1 MNALPPLNI
10 LLEAILSAAQTP
22 LKISDIQTLFDVHE
36 QPTTEDIKEALQV
49 LKYKLEGRGVELVEV
64 ASGYRIQVPQQY
76 SQWVSR
82 LYEEKPQ
89 RYSRALLETLALIAY
104 RQPISRGDIEEIRGV
119 SVSSNIMKT
128 LQEREWVK
136 VLGQREVP
144 GRPNLYG
151 TTKQFLDDFNLK
163 QLSELPPLIE
173 LEKLEKT
180 VEQMGLSFNGAEN
193 DPNIEES

>member
-49 LKYKLEGRGVELVEV
+49 LKYKLDGHGVELVEV

-82 LYEEKPQ
+82 LYDEKPQ

-128 LQEREWVK
+128 LQEREWIK

-173 LEKLEKT
+173 LEKLDKT
-180 VEQMGLSFNGAEN
+180 VEQMGLSFNVT
-193 DPNIEES
+193 EEA

>member
-10 LLEAILSAAQTP
+10 LLEAILSAAQAP
-22 LKISDIQTLFDVHE
+22 LKISDIQALFDIHE
-36 QPTTEDIKEALQV
+36 QPTAEDIKEALQI
-49 LKYKLEGRGVELVEV
+49 LKYKLDGRGVELVEV
-64 ASGYRIQVPQQY
+64 ASGWRIQVPQRY
-76 SQWVSR
+76 SQWISR
-82 LYEEKPQ
+82 LYDEKPQ
-89 RYSRALLETLALIAY
+89 RYSRALMETLALIAY

-119 SVSSNIMKT
+119 SVSTNIMKT
-128 LQEREWVK
+128 LQEREWIK

-173 LEKLEKT
+173 LENLEKT
-180 VEQMGLSFNGAEN
+180 AEQMGISFNSTEEN
-193 DPNIEES
+193 

>member
-1 MNALPPLNI
+1 MNALPPLNV
-10 LLEAILSAAQTP
+10 LLEAILSAARTP
-22 LKISDIQTLFDVHE
+22 LKITDMQALFELHE
-36 QPTTEDIKEALQV
+36 QPSIEDIKEALTA
-49 LKYKLEGRGVELVEV
+49 LKYQLEGRGVELVEV
-64 ASGYRIQVPQQY
+64 ASGYRIQVPQQF
-76 SQWVSR
+76 SPWVSR
-82 LYEEKPQ
+82 LFDEKPQ

-119 SVSSNIMKT
+119 AVSSNIIKT
-128 LQEREWVK
+128 LLEREWIK

-173 LEKLEKT
+173 LEKLEST
-180 VEQMGLSFNGAEN
+180 VEHMALSL
-193 DPNIEES
+193 DTEEA

>member
-22 LKISDIQTLFDVHE
+22 LKISDILTLFDNYDR
-36 QPTTEDIKEALQV
+36 PTREDIEEALQV

-76 SQWVSR
+76 AQWVSR
-82 LYEEKPQ
+82 LYDEKPQ

-128 LQEREWVK
+128 LQEREWIK

-180 VEQMGLSFNGAEN
+180 VEQMGLSFNAT
-193 DPNIEES
+193 EEA

>member
-1 MNALPPLNI
+1 MSALPPLNI

-22 LKISDIQTLFDVHE
+22 LKINDIQALFDTTE
-36 QPTTEDIKEALQV
+36 QPTADDIREALQV
-49 LKYKLEGRGVELVEV
+49 LKYKLEGRGVELIEV
-64 ASGYRIQVPQQY
+64 SSGWRIQVPQQF
-76 SQWVSR
+76 SPWVSR

-128 LQEREWVK
+128 LLERDWIK

-163 QLSELPPLIE
+163 QLNELPPLIE
-173 LEKLEKT
+173 LEKLEKSA
-180 VEQMGLSFNGAEN
+180 EQLGLSFNTTE
-193 DPNIEES
+193 DE

>member
-1 MNALPPLNI
+1 MNALPPLNV
-10 LLEAILSAAQTP
+10 LLEAILSAARTP
-22 LKISDIQTLFDVHE
+22 LKITDMQALFELHE
-36 QPTTEDIKEALQV
+36 QPSTEAIKEALTA
-49 LKYKLEGRGVELVEV
+49 LKYQLEGRGVELVEV
-64 ASGYRIQVPQQY
+64 ASGYRIQVPQQF
-76 SQWVSR
+76 SPWVSR
-82 LYEEKPQ
+82 LFDEKPQ

-119 SVSSNIMKT
+119 AVSSNIIKT
-128 LQEREWVK
+128 LLEREWIK

-173 LEKLEKT
+173 LEKLEST
-180 VEQMGLSFNGAEN
+180 VEHLALSL
-193 DPNIEES
+193 DTEEA

>member
-1 MNALPPLNI
+1 MNALPSLNI

-49 LKYKLEGRGVELVEV
+49 LKYKLDGRGVELVEV

-82 LYEEKPQ
+82 LYDEKPQ

-128 LQEREWVK
+128 LQEREWIK
-136 VLGQREVP
+136 ILGQREVP

-173 LEKLEKT
+173 LEKLDKT
-180 VEQMGLSFNGAEN
+180 VEQMGLSFNAT
-193 DPNIEES
+193 EEA

>member
-1 MNALPPLNI
+1 MNALPPLNV
-10 LLEAILSAAQTP
+10 LLEAILSAARTP
-22 LKISDIQTLFDVHE
+22 LKITDIQALFELHE
-36 QPTTEDIKEALQV
+36 QPSTEAIKEALTA
-49 LKYKLEGRGVELVEV
+49 LKYQLEGRGVELVEV
-64 ASGYRIQVPQQY
+64 ASGYRIQVPQQF
-76 SQWVSR
+76 SPWVSR
-82 LYEEKPQ
+82 LFDEKPQ

-119 SVSSNIMKT
+119 AVSSHIIKT
-128 LQEREWVK
+128 LLEREWIK

-173 LEKLEKT
+173 LEKLEST
-180 VEQMGLSFNGAEN
+180 AEHMALSLDAE
-193 DPNIEES
+193 EE

>member
-49 LKYKLEGRGVELVEV
+49 LKYKLDGRGVELVEV

-128 LQEREWVK
+128 LQEREWIK

-173 LEKLEKT
+173 LEKLDKT
-180 VEQMGLSFNGAEN
+180 VEQIGLSFNAT
-193 DPNIEES
+193 EEA

>member
-1 MNALPPLNI
+1 MNVLPPLNI

-22 LKISDIQTLFDVHE
+22 LKISDIQTLFDNHDR
-36 QPTTEDIKEALQV
+36 PTREDIQEALQV

-76 SQWVSR
+76 AQWVSR
-82 LYEEKPQ
+82 LYDEKPQ

-128 LQEREWVK
+128 LQEREWIK

-180 VEQMGLSFNGAEN
+180 VEQMGLSFNAT
-193 DPNIEES
+193 EEA

>member
-22 LKISDIQTLFDVHE
+22 LKISDIQTLFDNYDR
-36 QPTTEDIKEALQV
+36 PTREDIEEALQV

-76 SQWVSR
+76 AQWVSR
-82 LYEEKPQ
+82 LYDEKPQ

-128 LQEREWVK
+128 LQEREWIK

-180 VEQMGLSFNGAEN
+180 VEQMGLSFNTT
-193 DPNIEES
+193 EEA

>member
-22 LKISDIQTLFDVHE
+22 LKISDIQTLFDNYDR
-36 QPTTEDIKEALQV
+36 PTREDIEEALQV

-82 LYEEKPQ
+82 LYDEKPQ

-128 LQEREWVK
+128 LQEREWIK

-180 VEQMGLSFNGAEN
+180 VEQMGLSFNAT
-193 DPNIEES
+193 EEA

>member
-1 MNALPPLNI
+1 MNALPPLNV
-10 LLEAILSAAQTP
+10 LLEAILSAARTP
-22 LKISDIQTLFDVHE
+22 LKITDMQALFELHE
-36 QPTTEDIKEALQV
+36 QPSTEAIKEALTA
-49 LKYKLEGRGVELVEV
+49 LKYQLEGRGVELVEV
-64 ASGYRIQVPQQY
+64 ASGYRIQVPQQF
-76 SQWVSR
+76 SPWVSR
-82 LYEEKPQ
+82 LFDEKPQ

-119 SVSSNIMKT
+119 AVSSNIIKT
-128 LQEREWVK
+128 LLEREWIK

-173 LEKLEKT
+173 LEKLEST
-180 VEQMGLSFNGAEN
+180 VEHMALSL
-193 DPNIEES
+193 DTEEA

>member
-36 QPTTEDIKEALQV
+36 QPSTDDIKEALQI

-76 SQWVSR
+76 AQWVSR

-128 LQEREWVK
+128 LQEREWIK

-173 LEKLEKT
+173 LEKLDKT
-180 VEQMGLSFNGAEN
+180 VEQMGLSFNTT
-193 DPNIEES
+193 EEA

>member
-49 LKYKLEGRGVELVEV
+49 LKYKLDGRGVELVEV

-76 SQWVSR
+76 SKWVSR
-82 LYEEKPQ
+82 LYDEKPQ

-128 LQEREWVK
+128 LQEREWIK

-173 LEKLEKT
+173 LEKLDKT
-180 VEQMGLSFNGAEN
+180 VEQMGLSFNAT
-193 DPNIEES
+193 EEA

>member
-1 MNALPPLNI
+1 MNTLPPLNI

-49 LKYKLEGRGVELVEV
+49 LKYKLDGRGVELVEV

-128 LQEREWVK
+128 LQEREWIK

-173 LEKLEKT
+173 LEKLDKT
-180 VEQMGLSFNGAEN
+180 VEQMGLSFNAT
-193 DPNIEES
+193 EEA

>member
-1 MNALPPLNI
+1 MNALPPLNV
-10 LLEAILSAAQTP
+10 LLEAILSAARTP
-22 LKISDIQTLFDVHE
+22 LKITDIQALFELHE
-36 QPTTEDIKEALQV
+36 QPSTEAIKEALTA
-49 LKYKLEGRGVELVEV
+49 LKYQLEGRGVELVEV
-64 ASGYRIQVPQQY
+64 ASGYRIQVPQQF
-76 SQWVSR
+76 SPWVSR
-82 LYEEKPQ
+82 LFDEKPQ

-119 SVSSNIMKT
+119 AVSSNIIKT
-128 LQEREWVK
+128 LLEREWIK

-173 LEKLEKT
+173 LEKLEST
-180 VEQMGLSFNGAEN
+180 AEHMALSLDAE
-193 DPNIEES
+193 EE

>member
-1 MNALPPLNI
+1 MSALPPLNI

-22 LKISDIQTLFDVHE
+22 LKINDIQALFDITE
-36 QPTTEDIKEALQV
+36 QPTSDDIREALQV
-49 LKYKLEGRGVELVEV
+49 LKYKLEGRGVELIEV
-64 ASGYRIQVPQQY
+64 SSGWRIQVPQKF
-76 SQWVSR
+76 SPWVSR
-82 LYEEKPQ
+82 LYDEKPQ

-119 SVSSNIMKT
+119 FVSSNIMKT
-128 LQEREWVK
+128 LLERDWIK

-163 QLSELPPLIE
+163 QLNELPPLIE
-173 LEKLEKT
+173 LEKLEKSA
-180 VEQMGLSFNGAEN
+180 EQLGLSFNTTE
-193 DPNIEES
+193 DE

>member
-49 LKYKLEGRGVELVEV
+49 LKYKLDGRGVELVEV

-119 SVSSNIMKT
+119 SVSSNIIKT
-128 LQEREWVK
+128 LQEREWIK

-173 LEKLEKT
+173 LEKLDKT
-180 VEQMGLSFNGAEN
+180 VEQMGLSFNAT
-193 DPNIEES
+193 EEA

>member
-1 MNALPPLNI
+1 MSALPPLNI

-22 LKISDIQTLFDVHE
+22 LKINDIQALFDITE
-36 QPTTEDIKEALQV
+36 QPTSDDIREALQV
-49 LKYKLEGRGVELVEV
+49 LKYKLEGRGVELIEV
-64 ASGYRIQVPQQY
+64 SSGWRIQVPQKF
-76 SQWVSR
+76 SPWVSR
-82 LYEEKPQ
+82 LYDEKPQ

-128 LQEREWVK
+128 LLERDWIK

-163 QLSELPPLIE
+163 QLNELPPLIE
-173 LEKLEKT
+173 LEKLEKSA
-180 VEQMGLSFNGAEN
+180 EQLGLSFNTTE
-193 DPNIEES
+193 DE

>member
-36 QPTTEDIKEALQV
+36 QPTAEDIKEALQV
-49 LKYKLEGRGVELVEV
+49 LKYKLDGRGVELVEV

-128 LQEREWVK
+128 LQEREWIK

-173 LEKLEKT
+173 LEKLDKT
-180 VEQMGLSFNGAEN
+180 VEQMGLSFNAT
-193 DPNIEES
+193 EEA

>member
-1 MNALPPLNI
+1 MNALPPLNV
-10 LLEAILSAAQTP
+10 LLEAILSAACTP
-22 LKISDIQTLFDVHE
+22 LKITDIQALFELHE
-36 QPTTEDIKEALQV
+36 QPSTEAIKEALTA
-49 LKYKLEGRGVELVEV
+49 LKYQLEGRGVELVEV
-64 ASGYRIQVPQQY
+64 ASGYRIQVPQQF
-76 SQWVSR
+76 SPWVSR
-82 LYEEKPQ
+82 LFDEKPQ

-119 SVSSNIMKT
+119 AVSSNIIKT
-128 LQEREWVK
+128 LLEREWIK

-173 LEKLEKT
+173 LEKLEST
-180 VEQMGLSFNGAEN
+180 AEHMALSLDAE
-193 DPNIEES
+193 EE

>member
-10 LLEAILSAAQTP
+10 LLEAILSAAQAP
-22 LKISDIQTLFDVHE
+22 LKISDIQTLFDNYDRPS
-36 QPTTEDIKEALQV
+36 QEDIQEALQV

-76 SQWVSR
+76 AQWVSR
-82 LYEEKPQ
+82 LYDEKPQ

-128 LQEREWVK
+128 LQEREWIK
-136 VLGQREVP
+136 ILGQREVP

-173 LEKLEKT
+173 LDKLEKT
-180 VEQMGLSFNGAEN
+180 VEQMGLSFNAT
-193 DPNIEES
+193 EEA

>member
-1 MNALPPLNI
+1 MNALPPLNV
-10 LLEAILSAAQTP
+10 LLEAILSAARTP
-22 LKISDIQTLFDVHE
+22 LKITDLQALFELHE
-36 QPTTEDIKEALQV
+36 QPSTEAIKEALTA
-49 LKYKLEGRGVELVEV
+49 LKYQLEGRGVELVEV
-64 ASGYRIQVPQQY
+64 ASGYRIQVPQQF
-76 SQWVSR
+76 SPWVSR
-82 LYEEKPQ
+82 LFDEKPQ

-119 SVSSNIMKT
+119 AVSSNIIKT
-128 LQEREWVK
+128 LLEREWIK

-173 LEKLEKT
+173 LEKLEST
-180 VEQMGLSFNGAEN
+180 VEHMALSL
-193 DPNIEES
+193 DTEEA

>member
-22 LKISDIQTLFDVHE
+22 LKISDIQTLFDIHE
-36 QPTTEDIKEALQV
+36 QPTVDDIKEALQV
-49 LKYKLEGRGVELVEV
+49 LKYKLDGRGVELVEV

-128 LQEREWVK
+128 LQEREWIK
-136 VLGQREVP
+136 ILGQREVP

-173 LEKLEKT
+173 LEKLDKT
-180 VEQMGLSFNGAEN
+180 IEQMGLSFNAT
-193 DPNIEES
+193 EEA

>member
-1 MNALPPLNI
+1 MNALPPLNV

-22 LKISDIQTLFDVHE
+22 LKISDIQALFDIHE
-36 QPTTEDIKEALQV
+36 QPTTDDIKEALQI
-49 LKYKLEGRGVELVEV
+49 LKYKLDGRGVELVEV
-64 ASGYRIQVPQQY
+64 ASGWRIQVPQKY
-76 SQWVSR
+76 APWISR
-82 LYEEKPQ
+82 LYDEKPQ
-89 RYSRALLETLALIAY
+89 RYSRALMETLALIAY

-119 SVSSNIMKT
+119 SVSTNIMKT
-128 LQEREWVK
+128 LQEREWIK

-173 LEKLEKT
+173 LDKLEKT
-180 VEQMGLSFNGAEN
+180 AEQMGISFNSTEEN
-193 DPNIEES
+193 

>member
-1 MNALPPLNI
+1 MNALTPLNV
-10 LLEAILSAAQTP
+10 LLEAILSAARTP
-22 LKISDIQTLFDVHE
+22 LKITDMQALFELHE
-36 QPTTEDIKEALQV
+36 QPSTEAIKEALTA
-49 LKYKLEGRGVELVEV
+49 LKYQLEGRGVELVEV
-64 ASGYRIQVPQQY
+64 ASGYRIQVPQQF
-76 SQWVSR
+76 SPWVSR
-82 LYEEKPQ
+82 LFDEKPQ

-119 SVSSNIMKT
+119 AVSSNIIKT
-128 LQEREWVK
+128 LLERDWIK

-173 LEKLEKT
+173 LEKLEST
-180 VEQMGLSFNGAEN
+180 VEHMALSL
-193 DPNIEES
+193 DTEEA

>member
-1 MNALPPLNI
+1 MNALPSLNI

-36 QPTTEDIKEALQV
+36 QPTTEDFKEALQV
-49 LKYKLEGRGVELVEV
+49 LKYKLDGRGVELVEV

-82 LYEEKPQ
+82 LYDEKPQ

-128 LQEREWVK
+128 LQEREWIK

-173 LEKLEKT
+173 LEKLDKT
-180 VEQMGLSFNGAEN
+180 VEQMGLSFNAT
-193 DPNIEES
+193 EEA

>member
-1 MNALPPLNI
+1 MNTLPPLNI

-36 QPTTEDIKEALQV
+36 QPTTDDIKEALQV
-49 LKYKLEGRGVELVEV
+49 LKYKLDGRGVELVEV

-128 LQEREWVK
+128 LQEREWIK

-173 LEKLEKT
+173 LEKLDKT
-180 VEQMGLSFNGAEN
+180 VEQMGLSFNAT
-193 DPNIEES
+193 EEA

>member
-1 MNALPPLNI
+1 MQRLNHECFTPLNV

-22 LKISDIQTLFDVHE
+22 LKISDIQALFDIHE
-36 QPTTEDIKEALQV
+36 QPTTDDIKEALQI
-49 LKYKLEGRGVELVEV
+49 LKYKLDGRGVELVEV
-64 ASGYRIQVPQQY
+64 ASGWRIQVPQKY
-76 SQWVSR
+76 APWISR
-82 LYEEKPQ
+82 LYDEKPQ
-89 RYSRALLETLALIAY
+89 RYSRALMETLALIAY

-119 SVSSNIMKT
+119 SVSTNIMKT
-128 LQEREWVK
+128 LQEREWIK

-173 LEKLEKT
+173 LDKLEKT
-180 VEQMGLSFNGAEN
+180 AEQMGISFNSTEEN
-193 DPNIEES
+193 

>member
-10 LLEAILSAAQTP
+10 LLEAILSAAQSP

-36 QPTTEDIKEALQV
+36 QPSTEDIKEALQI
-49 LKYKLEGRGVELVEV
+49 LKYKLDGRGVELVEV

-82 LYEEKPQ
+82 LYDEKPQ

-128 LQEREWVK
+128 LQEREWIK

-180 VEQMGLSFNGAEN
+180 VEQMGLSFNVN
-193 DPNIEES
+193 EES

>member
-49 LKYKLEGRGVELVEV
+49 LKYKLDGRGVELVEV

-82 LYEEKPQ
+82 LYDEKPQ

-128 LQEREWVK
+128 LQEREWIK

-173 LEKLEKT
+173 LEKLDKT
-180 VEQMGLSFNGAEN
+180 VEQMGLSFNAT
-193 DPNIEES
+193 EEA

>member
-1 MNALPPLNI
+1 MNALPPLNV
-10 LLEAILSAAQTP
+10 LLEAILSAARTP
-22 LKISDIQTLFDVHE
+22 LKITDMQALFELHE
-36 QPTTEDIKEALQV
+36 QPSTEAIKEALTA
-49 LKYKLEGRGVELVEV
+49 LKYQLEGRGVELVEV
-64 ASGYRIQVPQQY
+64 ASGYRIQVPQQF
-76 SQWVSR
+76 SPWVSR
-82 LYEEKPQ
+82 LFDEKPQ

-119 SVSSNIMKT
+119 AVSSNIIKT
-128 LQEREWVK
+128 LLERDWIK

-173 LEKLEKT
+173 LEKLEST
-180 VEQMGLSFNGAEN
+180 VEHMALSL
-193 DPNIEES
+193 DTEEA

>member
-1 MNALPPLNI
+1 MSALPPLNI

-22 LKISDIQTLFDVHE
+22 LKINDIQALFDTTE
-36 QPTTEDIKEALQV
+36 QPTADDIKEALQV
-49 LKYKLEGRGVELVEV
+49 LKYKLEGRGVELIEV
-64 ASGYRIQVPQQY
+64 SSGWRIQVPQQF
-76 SQWVSR
+76 SPWVSR

-128 LQEREWVK
+128 LLERDWIK

-163 QLSELPPLIE
+163 QLNELPPLIE
-173 LEKLEKT
+173 LEKLEKSA
-180 VEQMGLSFNGAEN
+180 EQLGLSFNTTE
-193 DPNIEES
+193 DE

>member
-1 MNALPPLNI
+1 MSALPPLNI

-22 LKISDIQTLFDVHE
+22 LKINDIQALFDITE
-36 QPTTEDIKEALQV
+36 QPTSDDIREALQV
-49 LKYKLEGRGVELVEV
+49 LKYKLEGRGVELIEV
-64 ASGYRIQVPQQY
+64 SSGWRIQVPQKF
-76 SQWVSR
+76 SPWVSR
-82 LYEEKPQ
+82 LYDEKPQ

-128 LQEREWVK
+128 FLERDWIK

-163 QLSELPPLIE
+163 QLNELPPLIE
-173 LEKLEKT
+173 LEKLEKSA
-180 VEQMGLSFNGAEN
+180 EQLGHSLNATE
-193 DPNIEES
+193 DE

>member
-1 MNALPPLNI
+1 MNALPPLNV
-10 LLEAILSAAQTP
+10 LLEAILSAARTP
-22 LKISDIQTLFDVHE
+22 LKITDMQALFELHE
-36 QPTTEDIKEALQV
+36 QPSTEAIKEALAA
-49 LKYKLEGRGVELVEV
+49 LKYQLEGRGVELVEV
-64 ASGYRIQVPQQY
+64 ASGYRIQVPQQF
-76 SQWVSR
+76 SPWVSR
-82 LYEEKPQ
+82 LFDEKPQ

-119 SVSSNIMKT
+119 AVSSNIIKT
-128 LQEREWVK
+128 LLEREWIK

-173 LEKLEKT
+173 LEKLEST
-180 VEQMGLSFNGAEN
+180 VEHMALSL
-193 DPNIEES
+193 DTEEA